1 MRAAIR
7 LDCAGLPP
15 GELMVTATAVGRP
28 RRNAASISGASRG
41 VGQGGGAEAGAGA
54 DHALEPE
61 HGYAVAPPE
70 EIERELHRS
79 DLGRAARH
87 RKARWVSRGA
97 IARRAGP
104 AGVNHRTSA
113 SVSRRFSVVF
123 P

>member
-15 GELMVTATAVGRP
+15 GELMVTAHRLRAAAAE
-28 RRNAASISGASRG
+28 RRLDQRRQAG

-61 HGYAVAPPE
+61 HGHPVAPPE

-87 RKARWVSRGA
+87 RKARWRRPRGD
-97 IARRAGP
+97 RSKGGP